1 MFADPSGSEDFL
13 LTLGDANTGDDREPA
28 LAKESFWKALNE
40 LPEEFKT
47 VILLRQQM
55 DLSFV
60 DIAERMQ
67 RDIESVQTLWS
78 QALVVLGGK
87 LEERE

>member
-1 MFADPSGSEDFL
+1 VFTDPDGSEEFL
-13 LTLGDANTGDDREPA
+13 LTPGDANSGDDRAPA

-40 LPEEFKT
+40 LPEELKT

-67 RDIESVQTLWS
+67 REVEGVQTLWS
-78 QALVVLGGK
+78 QALVVLGRK